1 MSFGDDA
8 MMHFL
13 PDLDMER
20 VEAPEVDEN
29 DDVAPE
35 VPEHLGDDPECPGEG
50 AGEAVLVLVHDHE
63 ALHLLHLV
71 TQHVHQLLHKLGV
84 SLVLK

>member
-1 MSFGDDA
+1 
-8 MMHFL
+8 MMHLL

-35 VPEHLGDDPECPGEG
+35 VSEHLGDDPECPGEG
-50 AGEAVLVLVHDHE
+50 AGEPVLVLVDDHE
-63 ALHLLHLV
+63 TLHFFNFVAEHI
-71 TQHVHQLLHKLGV
+71 HQLLHKLGV

>member
-1 MSFGDDA
+1 

-13 PDLDMER
+13 SDLDMER

-35 VPEHLGDDPECPGEG
+35 VSEHLGDDPECPGEG
-50 AGEAVLVLVHDHE
+50 AGEPVLVLVDDHE
-63 ALHLLHLV
+63 GIHLFDLV
-71 TQHVHQLLHKLGV
+71 TQNRHDFVHVLSVFGV
-84 SLVLK
+84 L

>member
-1 MSFGDDA
+1 
-8 MMHFL
+8 MHFL

-35 VPEHLGDDPECPGEG
+35 VSEHLGDDPECPGEG
-50 AGEAVLVLVHDHE
+50 AGEPVLVLVHDHE

-71 TQHVHQLLHKLGV
+71 TQHVHQLLHKLSV
-84 SLVLK
+84 SLVLKKKEKY